1 MRCSIH
7 LRPSANGWVRGPCRG
22 FRFNSKHPPGPDRRG
37 NLVTDI
43 AEPQIADLLF
53 SQEVADHPHAMY
65 ARLRDECPVSRTT
78 SEGESPLVLISR
90 YNDVLWALRHPEVF
104 SSAGGTIALGE
115 QPLIPVEVDP
125 PRHTAY
131 RRLLNPQFVPREIE
145 RLGPEVRLAVN
156 DLIDGFIERGACDFH
171 DDFSTPLPSGIF
183 LALMG
188 LEMSD
193 LPMFLQWRDDS
204 IRPDV
209 EPGDFDGAE
218 RIRQATA
225 RAVSDYFRT
234 AIEERRRH
242 PDDTLLSSLVHARV
256 GGEMLTEVELLGMAH
271 LLLLGGLDTVT
282 ATLDCMIAYLSGHP
296 GERQRMVDDPS
307 SIPGAVEEML
317 RWLTPVMV
325 VPRVVSQE
333 AELNGVAL
341 SEGDRVLLVL
351 GAANDD
357 QEFEGGVDL
366 GRTPNRHLAFGA
378 GNHLCLGAHLARL
391 ELRIAL
397 EEFHRRIPHYRIA
410 DDSEVH
416 FSPGI
421 RQADHLPI
429 VFG

>member
-1 MRCSIH
+1 MTDTTES
-7 LRPSANGWVRGPCRG
+7 
-22 FRFNSKHPPGPDRRG
+22 
-37 NLVTDI
+37 NLV
-43 AEPQIADLLF
+43 DLLF

-65 ARLRDECPVSRTT
+65 GRLRDQCPVSRTQ
-78 SEGESPLVLISR
+78 SDGQSPLVLISR
-90 YNDVLWALRHPEVF
+90 YTDVLWALRHPEIF
-104 SSAGGTIALGE
+104 SSAGGTVSLGE

-145 RLGPEVRLAVN
+145 RLGPEVQGAVN
-156 DLIDGFIERGACDFH
+156 ALIDGFVDQGSCDFH

-188 LEMSD
+188 LDMAD

-204 IRPDV
+204 IRPKV

-218 RIRQATA
+218 RIRLATA
-225 RAVSDYFRT
+225 RSISDYFRT
-234 AIEERRRH
+234 AIDERRGH
-242 PDDTLLSSLVHARV
+242 PDDTLLSSLVHARI
-256 GGEMLTEVELLGMAH
+256 GEEMLTETELLGMAH

-282 ATLDCMIAYLSGHP
+282 ATLDCMIAYLSSHP
-296 GERQRMVDDPS
+296 EERRRLVDEPS
-307 SIPGAVEEML
+307 CIPGAVEEML
-317 RWLTPVMV
+317 RWLTPVQV
-325 VPRVVSQE
+325 VPRIVGQE
-333 AELNGVAL
+333 AEINGVAL
-341 SEGDRVLLVL
+341 SEGDNVLLVL

-357 QEFEGGVDL
+357 EEFDGGVDL
-366 GRTPNRHLAFGA
+366 GRAPNRHLAFGA

-397 EEFHRRIPHYRIA
+397 EEFHRRIPDYRIA
-410 DDSEVH
+410 DDTEVH